1 MTWFDDLYKRF
12 NIKKKL
18 KRKKNNK
25 KIDRNQQN
33 RIEKYSRDLS
43 DGQVTESYNNRNQQ
57 NRIEKYSRDLS
68 QSGGQVTESCN
79 RNALN
84 SVRSDSGWLNIT
96 QSCKNGWY

>member
-25 KIDRNQQN
+25 KIDKNQQN

-43 DGQVTESYNNRNQQ
+43 DGQVTESYNNRK
-57 NRIEKYSRDLS
+57 RP
-68 QSGGQVTESCN
+68 
-79 RNALN
+79 
-84 SVRSDSGWLNIT
+84 
-96 QSCKNGWY
+96 